1 MKSTLNPQA
10 LKFCTYLSFK
20 MSCLAEQEQN
30 PLTIDL
36 VKAQALHDE
45 LAELKADK
53 EKELRKVM
61 PKRPLTTTR
70 PKPKNTHRKDG
81 SLSAAGERWYA
92 LLKVLKLP
100 ETTVGPVKEIIGEE
114 EGNPNSPQQVKD
126 WLYSLGWQPRTY
138 KFVRDKATG
147 EERQIEQVRKD
158 GELCDSVKE
167 LIDKDSAIEVLNG
180 LTVITHRLGVVAGFI
195 KHVVPFGDGSK
206 GHVVASAGGFTN
218 TLRFKHREPIVNL
231 PGVDR
236 PWGAEIRGRIVPPDG
251 VHFLIG
257 ADVTSLEDN
266 TRRHYVSPIDPD
278 LVKEESEEGFD
289 PHLRIAVEAGMISQE
304 EYEFYKWYKMYK
316 H

>member
-1 MKSTLNPQA
+1 MD
-10 LKFCTYLSFK
+10 
-20 MSCLAEQEQN
+20 CLAEQEQN

-45 LAELKADK
+45 LAELKASK
-53 EKELRKVM
+53 EQELRKVM

-70 PKPKNTHRKDG
+70 TKPKNTHKKDG
-81 SLSAAGERWYA
+81 SLSVAGERWYA
-92 LLKVLKLP
+92 LLKTLKLP

-126 WLYSLGWQPRTY
+126 WLSSLGWQPRTY
-138 KFVRDKATG
+138 KFVRDKVTG

-167 LIDKDSAIEVLNG
+167 LIDKDPAIEVLDG

-195 KHVVPFGDGSK
+195 KHAVPFGDGSK

-236 PWGAEIRGRIVPPDG
+236 PWGPEIRGCIVAPDD
-251 VHFLIG
+251 VHSLIG
-257 ADVTSLEDN
+257 ADVSSLEDS
-266 TRRHYVSPIDPD
+266 TKRHYMQPLDPEY
-278 LVKEESEEGFD
+278 VKEMNVPGYD
-289 PHLRIAVEAGMISQE
+289 PHMALLVIAGKIKKDDYDFYIKRKSQVG
-304 EYEFYKWYKMYK
+304 
-316 H
+316 